1 MVGGEAMRICTSLA
15 PASRTICTIFWL
27 VVPRTIESSTSTTR
41 LPSIMRRL
49 ALCLRRTP
57 MWRIESPG
65 WMKVRPT

>member
-1 MVGGEAMRICTSLA
+1 MRICTSLA

-41 LPSIMRRL
+41 LPSIIAPVGVVL
-49 ALCLRRTP
+49 EATP